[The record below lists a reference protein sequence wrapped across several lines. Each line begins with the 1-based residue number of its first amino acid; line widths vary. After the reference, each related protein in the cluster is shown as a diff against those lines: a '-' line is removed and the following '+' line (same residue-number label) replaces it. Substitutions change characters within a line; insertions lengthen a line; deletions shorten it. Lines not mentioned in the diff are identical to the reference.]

1 MSGGWPKAS
10 SAAMRPCS
18 ADDRR
23 QAGEADDVADRP
35 DVLRRGAVGLAD
47 LEQAA
52 LGGDQPDGLQADPV
66 DRAPAAG
73 RVEHDVG
80 GDLLPALQARDR
92 AVRVLLDRDHLLA
105 DAQRQAPVAQVEEER
120 LDDLLVAEGQDV
132 RAAVDQGHLRAQGRE
147 HRGVLDADHARAHDD
162 HRVRDL
168 LQVEDPVRVED
179 GALVERDAVRVG
191 RPRAGREDEPLGAD
205 AALAVVRDHLQLV
218 GAGERGHAVDHGHV
232 VAHELVAHHV
242 ALGLDDLLH
251 ARSQVAEGEV
261 GLHPEGLAVDLAL
274 AQAGEVE
281 DRLAQRLAGD
291 RPGVRRDAAEHRP
304 AVDDH
309 GPLVQL
315 GRLHGGLQAART
327 RPDDRE
333 LVLGGHVPNLH
344 GPGLARRTPLA
355 QPHGEGPSPARSR
368 RRSPRRSCA
377 A

>member
-1 MSGGWPKAS
+1 MSGRWPKAS

-18 ADDRR
+18 AETAARLGKPMTSPTA
-23 QAGEADDVADRP
+23 QTCCG
-35 DVLRRGAVGLAD
+35 RGAVALAD

-52 LGGDQPDGLQADPV
+52 LGGDQPEGLQADPV

-80 GDLLPALQARDR
+80 GDLLAALQARDR

-120 LDDLLVAEGQDV
+120 LDDLLVAERQDV

-315 GRLHGGLQAART
+315 GRLHRGLQAART

-344 GPGLARRTPLA
+344 GPGLAGRRSRA
-355 QPHGEGPSPARSR
+355 DGEGPSPARSR